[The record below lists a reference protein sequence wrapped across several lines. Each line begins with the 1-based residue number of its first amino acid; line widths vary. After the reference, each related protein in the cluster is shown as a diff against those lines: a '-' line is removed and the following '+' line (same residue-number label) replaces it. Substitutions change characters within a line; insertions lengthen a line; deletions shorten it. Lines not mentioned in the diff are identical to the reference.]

1 MITFKKGK
9 YKILCNFNPQDKD
22 DIVVREVDGL
32 LFDYNDISFGMSKYF
47 YDNTDV
53 LKKSDTYII
62 SDISTGLSIRIYPK
76 SKNEVETLLEEHIG
90 ILDVLNNTNNERL
103 NEARRIINKS
113 KLGGLLNKINKGN

>member
-22 DIVVREVDGL
+22 DIVVKEVDGL
-32 LFDYNDISFGMSKYF
+32 LFDYNGISFGMSKYF
-47 YDNTDV
+47 YDNIDV

-90 ILDVLNNTNNERL
+90 IFDILNNNERL

-113 KLGGLLNKINKGN
+113 NLGGLFNKINKGN

>member
-32 LFDYNDISFGMSKYF
+32 LFDYNNISFGMSKYF
-47 YDNTDV
+47 YDDTDV

-113 KLGGLLNKINKGN
+113 KLGGLLNNINKGN